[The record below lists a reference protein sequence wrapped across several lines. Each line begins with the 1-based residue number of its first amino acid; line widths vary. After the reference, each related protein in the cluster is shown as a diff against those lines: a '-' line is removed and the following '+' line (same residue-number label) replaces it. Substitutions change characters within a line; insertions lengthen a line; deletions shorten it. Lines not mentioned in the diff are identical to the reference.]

1 MSVTSKLNLY
11 FRISIFCD
19 TILCTGLDASV
30 YFDVILL
37 TLIRPSSSI
46 NTWAKRLWHAI
57 ATIMLALSIGAT
69 TDFPCS
75 FFNSSAI
82 VLFLSFNA
90 FSLFCCCYFGW
101 ETTYLFI
108 TASLYWENND
118 RLTPFLSHEDGI
130 HSFTPEIMFPL
141 AFYNSVFTLLW
152 PLEKTLHNLLLSIIL
167 KLPVII
173 MILIVK

>member
-1 MSVTSKLNLY
+1 MHGVFTLPIIVFGSCFIEHLGETIINLALVGFLCNLKVQYILGSFVFVSVTSRLNLY

-46 NTWAKRLWHAI
+46 NIWAKRLWHAI

-75 FFNSSAI
+75 LFNSSAI
-82 VLFLSFNA
+82 VLFLSFNV
-90 FSLFCCCYFGW
+90 FSLFFVVILA
-101 ETTYLFI
+101 EKRPI
-108 TASLYWENND
+108 
-118 RLTPFLSHEDGI
+118 FLLQHPSIEK
-130 HSFTPEIMFPL
+130 IM
-141 AFYNSVFTLLW
+141 VD
-152 PLEKTLHNLLLSIIL
+152 
-167 KLPVII
+167 
-173 MILIVK
+173 